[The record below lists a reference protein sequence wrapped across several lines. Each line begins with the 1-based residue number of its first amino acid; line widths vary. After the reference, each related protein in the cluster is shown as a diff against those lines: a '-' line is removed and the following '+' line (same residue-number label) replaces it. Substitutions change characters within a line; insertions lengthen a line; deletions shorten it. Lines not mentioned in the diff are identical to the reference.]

1 MTYPVLLPKFFPILS
16 DGNGHANVFSPLS
29 LFYRRTYALRKF
41 VVERVNILAENLGA
55 SRKENDDDDD
65 DGHRVRSDTRSENA
79 KSLALDI
86 PLGEIISR
94 ATRGNKK
101 GQRARME
108 VRKDERRRETER
120 ERDARKFLYGDYGA
134 GGALLHLLFPQV
146 ARAHYSW
153 GSFLSLSF
161 SHPLCLSISVALVSL
176 TLFLSLSLPHPLFL
190 FSARCQRRG
199 ESARMCSNERRGFHR
214 RRKGRKG
221 GGRGWRWAWAAAGT
235 VIEYPRI

>member
-16 DGNGHANVFSPLS
+16 DGNRHANVFSPLS

-55 SRKENDDDDD
+55 SRKENDDGDD
-65 DGHRVRSDTRSENA
+65 DGHRVRSDTRPENA

-120 ERDARKFLYGDYGA
+120 EISIRRLRGGRGIIASIISAGCTRPLFLGK
-134 GGALLHLLFPQV
+134 LPLPL
-146 ARAHYSW
+146 
-153 GSFLSLSF
+153 FLSSSLPIYLRCSGLSH
-161 SHPLCLSISVALVSL
+161 SLPLSISTSPP
-176 TLFLSLSLPHPLFL
+176 FFIFGSM
-190 FSARCQRRG
+190 SAP
-199 ESARMCSNERRGFHR
+199 
-214 RRKGRKG
+214 GRK
-221 GGRGWRWAWAAAGT
+221 RPD
-235 VIEYPRI
+235 V